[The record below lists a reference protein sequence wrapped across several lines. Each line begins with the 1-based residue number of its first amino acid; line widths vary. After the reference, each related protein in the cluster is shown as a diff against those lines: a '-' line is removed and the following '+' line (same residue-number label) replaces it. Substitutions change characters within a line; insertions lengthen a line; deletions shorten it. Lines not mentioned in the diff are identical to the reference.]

1 MVRWGAG
8 VTLAGFVVGGGLAA
22 IIMTGNSPPAASS
35 VTSDVAATNNAELS
49 TLLSAAGTS
58 DSTTTRPGPLRR
70 IRAIGGYYGSLTF
83 RGGTVAYE
91 RGTVESV
98 NHSDMVVRAPDGTTM
113 TWLLVSDTLVRDRGR
128 ASTSV
133 LSDGQLVFVG
143 GRMVNGARDAR
154 LIVVR
159 TPEPATSE
167 PATPEPATSEPA
179 TNPATRPGNSI
190 NAS

>member
-1 MVRWGAG
+1 MVRWGVG

-22 IIMTGNSPPAASS
+22 ITMTGNSTGAASS
-35 VTSDVAATNNAELS
+35 ATSDVAATNNAELS
-49 TLLSAAGTS
+49 TLLSAANASG
-58 DSTTTRPGPLRR
+58 STTTRPGPLRR

-91 RGTVESV
+91 RGTIESV
-98 NHSDMVVRAPDGTTM
+98 THGDVVVRAPDGTTM
-113 TWLLVSDTLVRDRGR
+113 TWLLVSNTVVRDRGK

-133 LSDGQLVFVG
+133 LSDGQLVFIG

-159 TPEPATSE
+159 TPKPAT
-167 PATPEPATSEPA
+167 TPA
-179 TNPATRPGNSI
+179 TNPATTPATPPGNSTS
-190 NAS
+190 AS